1 MEVHEVH
8 VAQEMVTAAITMFC
22 LTAREFVMLRQ
33 IFGIAWIIVVIMAA
47 PLAQDQ
53 GPPVRAALL
62 NLQKEGTDLSTLS
75 PEPTLE
81 SMLPVPCHH
90 TAAWLFLPCYISFC
104 IVRMYYKNDC

>member
-1 MEVHEVH
+1 MEVDEVH

-33 IFGIAWIIVVIMAA
+33 IFLIVWIIVVIMAA

-62 NLQKEGTDLSTLS
+62 NLEEGRKRQKEGTDLSTLS

-90 TAAWLFLPCYISFC
+90 TAAWLFPLYLLLYC
-104 IVRMYYKNDC
+104 